1 MPVTEED
8 TVDLGYRLDP
18 IRTLL
23 RRSAAADR
31 RAASALVDV
40 LGPRIHG
47 LAVHVTGSS
56 ATGGRLTVSVLRG
69 CLRDAADL
77 AASALPG
84 EAAVLD
90 RARRAAVATRPR
102 GDVRSL
108 VAPDAAED
116 RTRDRREM
124 DVMRALLELPPA
136 QRALVESAAQGRFE
150 ITGPDRRE
158 AAGVLAHMLDELV
171 PLGGTGSSE
180 LRALAALD
188 ALALAEESERRRLR
202 DLIDD
207 SETAGIHR
215 RAIEAAAS
223 LTLLTAVRPSHDLH
237 RAVLEGFG
245 AAPRPAPDSDSGPGP
260 GPGPEA
266 AYRGSYATPVL
277 GTDSQRRAVGPPA
290 VAGAVHS
297 TSATADPSATPG
309 GDVPEADPS
318 PAPAP
323 AFAFRAADEV
333 RSSRRGRRREKA
345 RAKQTVAGHR
355 PWISRTVAALALVT
369 ALVLGGLLIDAR
381 REQSLTETFASTWT
395 QYSLEPDARLVSG
408 RSDNGD
414 WSAVITADGLAVRA
428 EGVSGYEGE
437 VLQLWGTTD
446 GVQEDLG
453 VLEISEDGLI
463 RFSSPG
469 TADSLVVTREMAP
482 QNMSGT
488 PSTRIVA
495 SLSPQLPTPDSTG

>member
-1 MPVTEED
+1 MPVVEED
-8 TVDLGYRLDP
+8 TVDLGVRPDP
-18 IRTLL
+18 TRTLL
-23 RRSAAADR
+23 RRTAAADQ

-47 LAVHVTGSS
+47 LAVHITGSS
-56 ATGGRLTVSVLRG
+56 AAGSRVTVSVLRSS
-69 CLRDAADL
+69 LRDAAEL
-77 AASALPG
+77 AAGALPG

-108 VAPDAAED
+108 IAPDGAEE

-136 QRALVESAAQGRFE
+136 QRALAESAAQGRFE
-150 ITGPDRRE
+150 VSGAERDD
-158 AAGVLAHMLDELV
+158 AAGILAHLLDQLV
-171 PLGGTGSSE
+171 PFGGAGSSE

-188 ALALAEESERRRLR
+188 ALALAEEPERRRLR
-202 DLIDD
+202 DLTTDPE
-207 SETAGIHR
+207 SAGIHR

-223 LTLLTAVRPSHDLH
+223 LTLLTAAEPSQGLH

-245 AAPRPAPDSDSGPGP
+245 SAPRPAAGAGSD
-260 GPGPEA
+260 PEA
-266 AYRGSYATPVL
+266 AYHGTYTTPVL

-290 VAGAVHS
+290 VPGAVRS
-297 TSATADPSATPG
+297 TATASSPAPGADAPRADRDP
-309 GDVPEADPS
+309 D

-323 AFAFRAADEV
+323 AFAFRRADEV
-333 RSSRRGRRREKA
+333 RGSRRGRRRENA
-345 RAKQTVAGHR
+345 RAGQAVAGSRSR
-355 PWISRTVAALALVT
+355 PWVPRSVAALALIA
-369 ALVLGGLLIDAR
+369 ALVLGAFLIDAR
-381 REQSLTETFASTWT
+381 REQALTEAFASTWT
-395 QYSLEPDARLVSG
+395 QYSLDPGAQLVSG

-414 WSAVITADGLAVRA
+414 WAAVIATDGLAVRA
-428 EGVSGYEGE
+428 EGVRGYEGE

-453 VLEISEDGLI
+453 VLEISGDGLI
-463 RFSSPG
+463 RFTSPR
-469 TADSLVVTREMAP
+469 TAESLVVTREMAP
-482 QNMSGT
+482 QNVSGT

-495 SLSPQLPTPDSTG
+495 SLAPELPAPDASG